1 MVAREGEK
9 ARILWDAERCVKPLF
24 GQKKAQLDE
33 LR

>member
-1 MVAREGEK
+1 MGMREK
-9 ARILWDAERCVKPLF
+9 ARILWEPRASVKPLF